1 MITST
6 KTKIGIIGGGP
17 AGLATA
23 IKLKQFNFD
32 VIIFDAHKQNQITIG
47 EHLAAEAI
55 HEFKKLKIPE
65 AILKNNSIPC
75 TEVQSAWGNDEVH
88 FNESVFNPFGAGYIL
103 SRPGFDSTLLNY
115 CNSVGIDIKK
125 DTRISK
131 IEKIDNGWKLHA
143 NKKVFYTDFIVD
155 ASGRNS
161 KFNFELPIKKEK
173 QDQLI
178 GITKHLQL
186 NSITSIESSHL
197 LVEPTKNGW
206 WYTVQIASGTIVST
220 FMTDAKVLAN
230 YDGSSSDFW
239 NEQLQTS
246 NHTKARLNSIKIPKK
261 TFTISAHSHISK
273 CLFGQNWLKVGD
285 AAQSF
290 DPLSSAGILKG
301 LKMGQ
306 QAAEAI
312 KNFVNGDKNTFMDY
326 QNNIENQHQEY
337 LKMKKQYYAQEK
349 RWMDHSFWYQR
360 NLQVKKIEHFTITP
374 MHKLQ
379 VSPTISEEKIAFL
392 QQQVPDINFN
402 LLLTCITDQE
412 TVKNAVG
419 LYLIK
424 TAAKKMNPF
433 LLHALESLKAT
444 GCITLLAKKENTTR
458 IFH

>member
-1 MITST
+1 M
-6 KTKIGIIGGGP
+6 KIGIIGGGP

-23 IKLKQFNFD
+23 IKLKEYNFN
-32 VIIFDAHKQNQITIG
+32 VIVFEASSQNQITIG

-103 SRPGFDSTLLNY
+103 SRPDFDSTLLNY
-115 CNSVGIDIKK
+115 CNSIGIDIKK

-131 IEKIDNGWKLHA
+131 IEKIDNGWKLHT

-206 WYTVQIASGTIVST
+206 WYTVQIASGKMIST
-220 FMTDAKVLAN
+220 FMTDPKVLAN
-230 YDGSSSDFW
+230 HNGSSSDFW
-239 NEQLQTS
+239 NQQLTIS
-246 NHTKARLNSIKIPKK
+246 IHTKTRLNSIEIPE
-261 TFTISAHSHISK
+261 TIFTQSAHSHISEEIH
-273 CLFGQNWLKVGD
+273 GQNWLKVGD

-301 LKMGQ
+301 FKMGQ

-312 KNFVNGDKNTFMDY
+312 YKYSIGGKNAFKIYED
-326 QNNIENQHQEY
+326 NIRNQHQEY
-337 LKMKKQYYAQEK
+337 LKLKTEYYAQET
-349 RWMDHSFWYQR
+349 RWLQHPFWYKR
-360 NLQVKKIEHFTITP
+360 NLQIKNIKHFTIIP

-379 VSPTISEEKIAFL
+379 VSPIISEEKIAFL
-392 QQQVPDINFN
+392 QLQIPEINFK
-402 LLLTCITDQE
+402 LLLESLTENSTIRE
-412 TVKNAVG
+412 AVH

-424 TAAKKMNPF
+424 MKATQMNPW
-433 LLHALESLKAT
+433 LLHALESLKII
-444 GCITLLAKKENTTR
+444 GSISPLVKKEE
-458 IFH
+458 IH

>member
-6 KTKIGIIGGGP
+6 KMKIGVIGGGP
-17 AGLATA
+17 AGIATA
-23 IKLKQFNFD
+23 IKLKQFDFD
-32 VIIFDAHKQNQITIG
+32 VIIFNANKQNQITIG

-55 HEFKKLKIPE
+55 HEFKKLKIPK

-75 TEVQSAWGNDEVH
+75 TEVQSAWGNEKIH

-103 SRPGFDSTLLNY
+103 SRPDFDFTLLNH
-115 CNSVGIDIKK
+115 CDSIGIDIKN

-131 IEKIDNGWKLHA
+131 IERIDDRWKLHS
-143 NKKVFYTDFIVD
+143 NKNIFYVDFIVD

-161 KFNFELPIKKEK
+161 KFNFDFPLKKEK

-186 NSITSIESSHL
+186 NSITSIKSSHL

-220 FMTDAKVLAN
+220 FMTDAKILAN

-239 NEQLQTS
+239 NEQLKNS
-246 NHTKARLNSIKIPKK
+246 NYSKARLNSIKTPEKL
-261 TFTISAHSHISK
+261 FTLSAHSHLSQY
-273 CLFGQNWLKVGD
+273 LFGEKWLKVGD

-312 KNFVNGDKNTFMDY
+312 KDFVNGDKNAFKSY

-337 LKMKKQYYAQEK
+337 LEIKKQYYAQEK
-349 RWMDHSFWYQR
+349 RWLDHSFWYER
-360 NLQVKKIEHFTITP
+360 NVQLKNIEYFTITP
-374 MHKLQ
+374 THKLQ
-379 VSPTISEEKIAFL
+379 VSPIISEEKIAFL

-402 LLLTCITDQE
+402 LLLTCITNQE
-412 TVKNAVG
+412 TTKKAVNS
-419 LYLIK
+419 YLIK
-424 TAAKKMNPF
+424 TNAKKMNPF
-433 LLHALESLKAT
+433 LLHALEGLKTT
-444 GCITLLAKKENTTR
+444 GCISLLVKKKNTTR